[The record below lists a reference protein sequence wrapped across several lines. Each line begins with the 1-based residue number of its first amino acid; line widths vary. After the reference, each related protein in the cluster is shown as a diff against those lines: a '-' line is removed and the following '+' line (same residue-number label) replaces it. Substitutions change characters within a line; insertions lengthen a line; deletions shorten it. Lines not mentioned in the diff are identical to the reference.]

1 MPGRNLVI
9 RAGLLV
15 GPYDPIERF
24 TYWVRRVAEGG
35 EVLAPGRPERPI
47 QIIDARDLSEWTV
60 RMIEEGRTGVYN
72 CSGPDRPLTMGQ
84 LLDESIALIGSNAQL
99 VWIDD
104 KFLVDQNAGAWQE
117 VPLWLPESHPTM
129 SGLMKIDCG
138 RAIAAGLRFRPL
150 ADTIR
155 DTLEWE
161 RGRVE
166 PPAPYK
172 LFGIEMP
179 PAGLSRQRELELLE
193 GWKGSSRGHG
203 R

>member
-1 MPGRNLVI
+1 M
-9 RAGLLV
+9 
-15 GPYDPIERF
+15 
-24 TYWVRRVAEGG
+24 
-35 EVLAPGRPERPI
+35 LAPGRPERPV
-47 QIIDARDLSEWTV
+47 QIIDSRDLSEWV
-60 RMIEEGRTGVYN
+60 LRMIEEGRTGVYN
-72 CSGPDRPLTMGQ
+72 SSGPDRLLTMGE
-84 LLDESIALIGSNAQL
+84 LLDESVALIGSNAQL
-99 VWIDD
+99 VWVDD
-104 KFLVDQNAGAWQE
+104 KFLIDHNAGAWQE
-117 VPLWLPESHPTM
+117 VPLWLPENHPTM
-129 SGLMKIDCG
+129 SGLMEIDCG